1 MKTIIATTAV
11 VAALASSA
19 FAGEP
24 TNGPDTR
31 SQSSYGYVDNTTV
44 GSISANG
51 SHKGA
56 HDGKNLNAIYGFD
69 NDRSVNVGTRSSQE

>member
-1 MKTIIATTAV
+1 MKTIIAATAV

-24 TNGPDTR
+24 TNGPDLR
-31 SQSSYGYVDNTTV
+31 AQSSYGYVDNTIV

-51 SHKGA
+51 A
-56 HDGKNLNAIYGFD
+56 HSYDGKNLNAIYGFD
-69 NDRSVNVGTRSSQE
+69 GDHGVSVGTRSSQE

>member
-51 SHKGA
+51 SHKY
-56 HDGKNLNAIYGFD
+56 DGKNLNAIYGFD
-69 NDRSVNVGTRSSQE
+69 NNRSVNVGTRSSQE